1 MEGFSQA
8 ISQQPI
14 MELFY
19 RESWNIMIQQGTKT
33 FRNISLALFA
43 GGFVTFAL
51 LYSLQPLMPEISEAF
66 AISPA
71 HSSLTL
77 SFTTIAMALTML
89 FIGSLSDSLG
99 RRFIMTA
106 ALVISSIFAM
116 ISAFSPGFTE
126 LLLLRILQGVALAG
140 LPATAMTYLSEE
152 IEPAS
157 LGYAM
162 GLYISGNSIGGM
174 AGRFISGV
182 ITDWFSWR
190 AAIGFI
196 GILGLCAAV
205 IFWLIIPP
213 SRHFVK
219 ATPGFKKIIP
229 LLWSQCRN
237 PRLLCLYGLGF
248 LLMGGFVT
256 LFNYIGFELT
266 GEPYHLSQSIVG
278 SLFVVYLMG
287 TLSSTW
293 MGRLADRYG
302 RSNVLGIALGIIL
315 AGAVCTIHPELWVK
329 IIGLALFAFGFFGGH
344 SIASSWVG
352 LVADQHKSQANALY
366 LFFYYVGSSVSGTGG
381 GLLYSHLGWIG
392 IVGMI
397 GLYVVIGFILCR
409 LLIERVQEHKLTF

>member
-1 MEGFSQA
+1 
-8 ISQQPI
+8 
-14 MELFY
+14 
-19 RESWNIMIQQGTKT
+19 MIQQGTKT

-43 GGFVTFAL
+43 GGLITFAL
-51 LYSLQPLMPEISEAF
+51 LYSLQPLVPEISEAF
-66 AISPA
+66 SITPA
-71 HSSLTL
+71 HASLTL
-77 SFTTIAMALTML
+77 SVTTIAMALTML
-89 FIGSLSDSLG
+89 FIGFLSDSVG

-106 ALVISSIFAM
+106 ALVISSVIALL
-116 ISAFSPGFTE
+116 SAFSPGYTE
-126 LLLLRILQGVALAG
+126 FLLLRILQGVALAG
-140 LPATAMTYLSEE
+140 LPAIAMTYLSEE

-182 ITDWFSWR
+182 VTDWFSWR
-190 AAIGFI
+190 AAVGFI

-205 IFWLIIPP
+205 IFWLVIPP
-213 SRHFVK
+213 SRHFVQ
-219 ATPGFKKIIP
+219 AAPGFKNP
-229 LLWSQCRN
+229 VPHLWSQCRN

-266 GEPYHLSQSIVG
+266 GGPYHLSQSIVG

-287 TLSSTW
+287 TVSSTW

-302 RSNVLGIALGIIL
+302 RSHVLGIALGIIL
-315 AGAVCTIHPELWVK
+315 AGAVCTAHSELWVK

-366 LFFYYVGSSVSGTGG
+366 LFFYYLGSSVSGTGG
-381 GLLYSHLGWIG
+381 GMLYSYLGWVG

-397 GLYVVIGFILCR
+397 GVYVLIGFVLCNLLVHR
-409 LLIERVQEHKLTF
+409 LKGQAT

>member
-1 MEGFSQA
+1 
-8 ISQQPI
+8 
-14 MELFY
+14 
-19 RESWNIMIQQGTKT
+19 MIQQGTKT

-51 LYSLQPLMPEISEAF
+51 LYSLQPLMPDISDTF
-66 AISPA
+66 FITPA
-71 HSSLTL
+71 HASLTL
-77 SFTTIAMALTML
+77 SVTTIAMALTML
-89 FIGSLSDSLG
+89 FIGSLSDSVG

-106 ALVISSIFAM
+106 ALVISSVIALL
-116 ISAFSPGFTE
+116 SAFSLGFSE

-140 LPATAMTYLSEE
+140 LPAIAMTYLSEE
-152 IEPAS
+152 IEPRS

-182 ITDWFSWR
+182 VTDWFSWR
-190 AAIGFI
+190 AAVGFI

-205 IFWLIIPP
+205 IFWLVIPP

-219 ATPGFKKIIP
+219 AAPGFKNPIP

-302 RSNVLGIALGIIL
+302 RSHVLGIALGIIL
-315 AGAVCTIHPELWVK
+315 AGAVCTVHPAIGVK

-352 LVADQHKSQANALY
+352 LVANQHKSQANALY
-366 LFFYYVGSSVSGTGG
+366 LFFYYLGSSVSGTGG

-392 IVGMI
+392 IVGLI
-397 GLYVVIGFILCR
+397 GVYVLIGFVLCNLLVHR
-409 LLIERVQEHKLTF
+409 LKGQAT

>member
-1 MEGFSQA
+1 
-8 ISQQPI
+8 
-14 MELFY
+14 
-19 RESWNIMIQQGTKT
+19 MIQQGTKT
-33 FRNISLALFA
+33 FHNISLALFA

-51 LYSLQPLMPEISEAF
+51 LYSLQPLMPDISDTF
-66 AISPA
+66 SITPA
-71 HSSLTL
+71 HASLTL
-77 SFTTIAMALTML
+77 SVTTIAMALTML
-89 FIGSLSDSLG
+89 FIGSLSDSVG

-106 ALVISSIFAM
+106 ALVISAVIALL
-116 ISAFSPGFTE
+116 SAFSSGYTE

-140 LPATAMTYLSEE
+140 LPAIAMTYLSEE
-152 IEPAS
+152 IEPRS

-182 ITDWFSWR
+182 VTDWFSWR
-190 AAIGFI
+190 TAVGFI

-205 IFWLIIPP
+205 IFWLVIPP

-219 ATPGFKKIIP
+219 AAPGFKNPIP

-256 LFNYIGFELT
+256 LFNYIGFELM

-302 RSNVLGIALGIIL
+302 RSHVLGITLGIIL
-315 AGAVCTIHPELWVK
+315 AGAVCTVHPAIGVK

-352 LVADQHKSQANALY
+352 LVANQHKSQANALY
-366 LFFYYVGSSVSGTGG
+366 LFFYYLGSSVSGTGG

-392 IVGMI
+392 IVGLI
-397 GLYVVIGFILCR
+397 GVYVLIGFVLCNLLVHR
-409 LLIERVQEHKLTF
+409 LKGQAT